1 MPLPRVGVLAASDE
15 RLKLLRALADSGR
28 LRPLWPLPEREG
40 VSAGLFA
47 VVKDLEKDR
56 LILDALPA
64 NTLESP
70 PSFWTGSLASVSV
83 LLPLVLAPD
92 EEVRVSSADLKDF
105 FYLFKVPDQRLQ
117 QNLFSGKLTSA
128 EAEFVFGSRQRRFED
143 RYGCLGPETCPV
155 HLGDGRQLCVR
166 ICAQRAFRSP
176 SSMGSCCP
184 RSS

>member
-15 RLKLLRALADSGR
+15 RLKLLGALTTLAGCVISDPPRERRA
-28 LRPLWPLPEREG
+28 
-40 VSAGLFA
+40 AGLFA
-47 VVKDLEKDR
+47 MVKDLEKDR

-70 PSFWTGSLASVSV
+70 PSFWTGSVSL

-117 QNLFSGKLTSA
+117 QNLLSGKLTSA
-128 EAEFVFGSRQRRFED
+128 EAEFVFGSRQRGFED
-143 RYGCLGPETCPV
+143 RYGCLGPESCPF
-155 HLGDGRQLCVR
+155 HLGDGQQLCVR
-166 ICAQRAFRSP
+166 ICTQRAFRSP

-184 RSS
+184 RSC